1 MKTQWLNL
9 FIFRWKH
16 DFHGQPAS
24 IPTRVTH
31 HPLTS
36 TDRSRNSSIT
46 QSKLIFI
53 IDRGETRQT
62 LVSQLTET
70 LYSCAD
76 VPAGC
81 NRFDDE
87 CARSEGKRGKDDYW
101 DNDRQWQQQTTTT
114 TRQRQI
120 QLQLQQQQQ
129 QQQWSNKGGKR
140 WKRWLLRQRQQ
151 QWQWINTTTMTTMQV
166 GREDL
171 EKITDKDR
179 NLLTIVMWWP
189 SYFKLRLSNI
199 IWNT

>member
-16 DFHGQPAS
+16 DFHGQHAS

-81 NRFDDE
+81 NRCDDE

-129 QQQWSNKGGKR
+129 QQQQQWRNKGGKR
-140 WKRWLLRQRQQ
+140 WKRWLLRQRQAMTTTD
-151 QWQWINTTTMTTMQV
+151 NYNDATTTNTTATTTTTTTTMTQ
-166 GREDL
+166 
-171 EKITDKDR
+171 
-179 NLLTIVMWWP
+179 
-189 SYFKLRLSNI
+189 
-199 IWNT
+199 